1 MHAKIAINGF
11 GRIGRLCLRAALACD
26 DVEVIAVNST
36 ADPAGTA
43 HLFQYDST
51 HGTYQGEVSYD
62 EQHLIVDG
70 KKIRLLSDRDPQN
83 LPWGELGAE
92 IILESTGKFKTK
104 DEAGVHLAQGA
115 KKVIITA
122 PGKNIDATIV
132 LGVNEDVYNP
142 QTDHIISNAS
152 CTTNCLAPV
161 AKVINDHFTII
172 SGAMT
177 TVHSFTNDQK
187 NLDARHKDPRRARGC
202 TQSIIPTTTGAAKA
216 VGEVLPNLKGK
227 LNGLAL
233 RVPTPNV
240 SLVDV
245 VFELAESTTVEKVNA
260 LLKEAAQGS
269 MKGILGY
276 SDKPLVSIDYNG
288 DSHSSIVDGL
298 STMMVGEHLLKILA
312 WYDNEWGYSCRVVD
326 LAKFVAA
333 KMS

>member
-1 MHAKIAINGF
+1 MTAKIAINGF
-11 GRIGRLCLRAALACD
+11 GRIGRLCLRAALAHE
-26 DVEVIAVNST
+26 DVEVVAINST

-51 HGTYQGEVSYD
+51 HGTYQGDVSYD
-62 EQHLIVDG
+62 DEHLIIDG
-70 KKIRLLSDRDPQN
+70 RKIRLLSDRDPKN

-104 DEAGVHLAQGA
+104 DEASVHLEQGA
-115 KKVIITA
+115 KRVIITA
-122 PGKNIDATIV
+122 PGKNVDATIV
-132 LGVNEDVYNP
+132 MGVNDDTLKA
-142 QTDHIISNAS
+142 TDEVISNAS

-161 AKVINDHFTII
+161 AKVINDNFTIK

-177 TVHSFTNDQK
+177 TVHAFTNDQK
-187 NLDARHKDPRRARGC
+187 NLDNRHKDLRRARGC

-216 VGEVLPNLKGK
+216 VGEVLPSLKGK
-227 LNGLAL
+227 LNGLSR

-245 VFELAESTTVEKVNA
+245 VFELEESVTAEQVND
-260 LLKEAAQGS
+260 LLKAAAEGP

-288 DSHSSIVDGL
+288 DPRSSIVDGL
-298 STMMVGEHLLKILA
+298 STMTVGEHMVKILS

-326 LAKFVAA
+326 LAVLVAS
-333 KMS
+333 KLQ